1 MGLFD
6 KAKKAAQQA
15 GQALAAQQAAGQQPG
30 GDGMV
35 HVRGAGGM
43 IDPAVMGGPS
53 TRSVAADDP
62 IWQPINGIS
71 LQDYADLAREAQA
84 RGVTDEAGMI
94 AIAQEKGR
102 NPADT
107 KAALDGWVQ
116 RMGQSMAVGQQFRKL
131 LGY

>member
-15 GQALAAQQAAGQQPG
+15 QQAFAQQAAPQQ

-35 HVRGAGGM
+35 HVRGAGT
-43 IDPAVMGGPS
+43 IDTAMFGGPS

-71 LQDYADLAREAQA
+71 LQDYTELAREAQA
-84 RGVTDEAGMI
+84 RGINDEAGMI
-94 AIAQEKGR
+94 TLAQERGWD
-102 NPADT
+102 PADT

-116 RMGQSMAVGQQFRKL
+116 RMGQSMAVGQQFRKF

>member
-1 MGLFD
+1 MGLFK
-6 KAKKAAQQA
+6 KAKEAAQQ
-15 GQALAAQQAAGQQPG
+15 
-30 GDGMV
+30 GMV
-35 HVRGAGGM
+35 HVHGAGPV
-43 IDPAVMGGPS
+43 DPAVFGGPS

-62 IWQPINGIS
+62 IWEPINGVS
-71 LQDYADLAREAQA
+71 LQDYASLARDAQA

-94 AIAQEKGR
+94 ALASERGW

-116 RMGQSMAVGQQFRKL
+116 RMSQSMAVGQQFRKL

>member
-15 GQALAAQQAAGQQPG
+15 QQALAPQAGQQ

-35 HVRGAGGM
+35 HVHGAGGM
-43 IDPAVMGGPS
+43 INPAVMGGPS
-53 TRSVAADDP
+53 TSAVASDDP
-62 IWQPINGIS
+62 IWQPVNGIS
-71 LQDYADLAREAQA
+71 LQDYAEIAREAQA

-94 AIAQEKGR
+94 AIAQERGL

>member
-6 KAKKAAQQA
+6 KAKKAAAQ
-15 GQALAAQQAAGQQPG
+15 AQQAFAQPTQQ

-35 HVRGAGGM
+35 HVQGAGP

-53 TRSVAADDP
+53 TRSVASDDP
-62 IWQPINGIS
+62 IWAPINGIS

-84 RGVTDEAGMI
+84 RGINDEAGMI
-94 AIAQEKGR
+94 TLAQERGWS
-102 NPADT
+102 PADT

-116 RMGQSMAVGQQFRKL
+116 RMGQSMAVGQQFRKF